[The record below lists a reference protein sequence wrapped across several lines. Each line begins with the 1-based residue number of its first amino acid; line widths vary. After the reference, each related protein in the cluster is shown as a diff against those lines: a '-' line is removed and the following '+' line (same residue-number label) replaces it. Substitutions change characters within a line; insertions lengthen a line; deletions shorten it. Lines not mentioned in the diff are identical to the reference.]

1 MTSMQALS
9 QISHSHINCL
19 RDYDKVIVVDVY
31 GRSKNRCATSGS
43 HFIRFAVHTDS
54 RRSILYQ
61 SPRAGSGVVRID
73 PLRFLA
79 GCRKKRL
86 KQAPSVLSFSLGFL

>member
-1 MTSMQALS
+1 MASMQARS

-54 RRSILYQ
+54 LLYQ

-79 GCRKKRL
+79 GCREKRL
-86 KQAPSVLSFSLGFL
+86 NQALSVPCFSVGYTAR